1 MNIGSILKYYRIKAN
16 KTQQEV
22 SKGICSVSHYSKIEK
37 NSKEVN
43 KDTLDLIFERL
54 GIQLVDIESKN
65 EMICQLL
72 DQLMVEIKYY
82 QKEDAKNTFLQLKE
96 YADLITFTEYLYTY
110 ELYKMKYYLFIGDLD
125 KAKIQLNILS
135 KHEINF
141 NQYELNLYQFYS
153 VTYYAFIGE
162 YDLAEEMI
170 NKIFKNK
177 KSIITLGGDEY
188 YAIAFVKSKTNLVE
202 GISYLKKAL
211 TYYTNEYNQQR
222 VLHCLV
228 SLASNYNK
236 LQVYDE
242 AENLFLH
249 ALRMAKEMKLDNF
262 ILRIGV
268 GLSLIYIQK
277 NELEKARLQLE
288 VYHDQFNPNI
298 EKHYIYLF
306 SLAYI
311 YYQLDQKDIAKKYFT
326 QVKQSIKANSPY
338 IPYRLLAQM
347 FLLLI
352 NNKEK
357 ELMEYYEEKIIPILP
372 IIDSFH
378 SDMIKNKV
386 KEVYIRNRHY
396 KKAAQLFLK

>member
-1 MNIGSILKYYRIKAN
+1 MKIGSILKYYRIKAN
-16 KTQQEV
+16 KTQQEI

-54 GIQLVDIESKN
+54 GIQIVDIESKN
-65 EMICQLL
+65 ELIYQLL
-72 DQLMVEIKYY
+72 DKLMVEIKYR
-82 QKEDAKNTFLQLKE
+82 QKEDARNTFLQLKE

-110 ELYKMKYYLFIGDLD
+110 ELYKLKYYLFIGDLELSRE
-125 KAKIQLNILS
+125 QFNILS

-141 NQYELNLYQFYS
+141 NQYELNLYHFYS
-153 VTYYAFIGE
+153 ITYYAMIGE
-162 YDLAEEMI
+162 YELAEEI
-170 NKIFKNK
+170 ITKIFKSK

-202 GISYLKKAL
+202 GISYYRKAL

-228 SLASNYNK
+228 SLANNYNK

-242 AENLFLH
+242 ARNLFLH

-277 NELEKARLQLE
+277 NELEEARKQLE
-288 VYHDQFNPNI
+288 VYHDQFDPKV

-306 SLAYI
+306 CLAYI
-311 YYQLDQKDIAKKYFT
+311 YYQLGQKGIAKKYFI

-338 IPYRLLAQM
+338 VPYRLLSQM
-347 FLLLI
+347 FLLMI
-352 NNKEK
+352 SDKEN
-357 ELMEYYEEKIIPILP
+357 ELMEYYEEKIIPVLP